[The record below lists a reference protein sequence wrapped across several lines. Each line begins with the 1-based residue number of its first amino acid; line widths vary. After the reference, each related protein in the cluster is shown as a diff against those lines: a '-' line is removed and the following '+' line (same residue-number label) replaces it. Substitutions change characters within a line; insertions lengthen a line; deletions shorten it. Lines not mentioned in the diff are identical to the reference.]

1 MAFGLMIKGSDGALQ
16 VQYTS
21 TLPRILGDFYTGT
34 SDGSISDPQ
43 LSGGA
48 PFFFPIGS
56 EGPAGYMN
64 MPEVSAS
71 GTVISWRF
79 LAVDYRVSVRIG
91 YGRIG

>member
-1 MAFGLMIKGSDGALQ
+1 MAYGLMVKDASGNLQ

-34 SDGSISDPQ
+34 ADGSISDPQ
-43 LSGGA
+43 LAGGQ
-48 PFFFPIGS
+48 PFFFPIGG
-56 EGPAGYMN
+56 EGAAGYMN

-71 GTVISWRF
+71 GIVISWRF
-79 LAVDYRVSVRIG
+79 LAADFRVSVRIG